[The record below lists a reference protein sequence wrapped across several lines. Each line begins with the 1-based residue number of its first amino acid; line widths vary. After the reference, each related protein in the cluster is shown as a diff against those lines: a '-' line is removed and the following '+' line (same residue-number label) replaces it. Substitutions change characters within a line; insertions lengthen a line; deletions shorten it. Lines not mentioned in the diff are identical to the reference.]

1 MSELVLFWQGLFVL
15 VYFELALAMAILAG
29 RNGRGLG
36 SACTA
41 FFLTLLLPPI
51 GIVFA
56 IIAKGNY
63 SECPKCKSL
72 NHPKADTCKNC
83 GRDL

>member
-1 MSELVLFWQGLFVL
+1 MSELVLFGQGLLVL
-15 VYFELALAMAILAG
+15 VYFELAFAMAILAG

-36 SACTA
+36 SACAA

-51 GIVFA
+51 GIIFA

-63 SECPKCKSL
+63 KECPKCKSL
-72 NHPKADTCKNC
+72 NHPKASICKSC